1 MRKSY
6 GEGHLPLEFYPEDLK
21 DRLSERL
28 YRVFGK
34 PERAFQSLWEW
45 ACCGENDRLAEYYEN
60 GGKLDLRY
68 EAFGKFH
75 SLIMGALRNRN
86 YDTVEYLLSKGE
98 TVTESEREEL
108 KKYYAEKLVDAA
120 EKLTDYFSYHNKNLT
135 CKQYELFDDLADIVK
150 VLKKC

>member
-1 MRKSY
+1 M
-6 GEGHLPLEFYPEDLK
+6 
-21 DRLSERL
+21 
-28 YRVFGK
+28 
-34 PERAFQSLWEW
+34 
-45 ACCGENDRLAEYYEN
+45 
-60 GGKLDLRY
+60 
-68 EAFGKFH
+68 
-75 SLIMGALRNRN
+75 MGALRNRN